1 MAVYVPDTNTFK
13 LSDVV
18 AAVEDHAGN
27 IDDTLSDAFINSI
40 DSYFNSIYKGNK
52 DRLSNFRDYG
62 PNENPTEGTFTL
74 PFPSYG
80 GVRVVGRLVYMS
92 NDGLHLFVV
101 ASVMYDPAIVVL
113 FRFDLS
119 VPFDLTT
126 ISYHS
131 NRSLGG
137 FPSLYIPRTM
147 RFNSTGTRVMVM
159 ADSHLEG
166 DKDPVIRTFVLSPA
180 WNIVS
185 PTSSYD
191 SVLKHFWTTADRRAM
206 RMSFSE
212 SGTTAFM
219 YYRERY
225 SEQLNFYNLST
236 PYTIPS
242 GTVSS
247 NGTNLFMAFGGITNN
262 ISGMRVYDTS
272 LSPAKV
278 EVSINNDS
286 SQAQVGLCNINT
298 STWNANTAWSNQ
310 YIFTTFAASDV
321 YSMRGRFLNY
331 ILENNSPSSSPLYP
345 RVHCK
350 ILLGV

>member
-27 IDDTLSDAFINSI
+27 IDDKLTAAFANSI
-40 DSYFNSIYKGNK
+40 DTYFDVAYKGSK
-52 DRLSNFRDYG
+52 DRQSNFRNYG

-74 PFPSYG
+74 PFPTYG
-80 GVRVVGRLVYMS
+80 GIRVVGRLVYMS
-92 NDGLHLFVV
+92 NDGLYLFVV
-101 ASVMYDPAIVVL
+101 ASVMYNPAIDVL

-131 NRSLGG
+131 NRLLGG
-137 FPSLYIPRTM
+137 FNTFVIPRTL

-159 ADSHLEG
+159 ADDHTIAL
-166 DKDPVIRTFVLSPA
+166 KDPVIRTFVLSPA

-219 YYRERY
+219 YYRQRS
-225 SEQLNFYNLST
+225 SEHLDFYNLST

-247 NGTNLFMAFGGITNN
+247 NGENHFMTFGSITND
-262 ISGMRVYDTS
+262 ISGMRVYNTS

-278 EVSINNDS
+278 EVAINNAS

-350 ILLGV
+350 ILLGL